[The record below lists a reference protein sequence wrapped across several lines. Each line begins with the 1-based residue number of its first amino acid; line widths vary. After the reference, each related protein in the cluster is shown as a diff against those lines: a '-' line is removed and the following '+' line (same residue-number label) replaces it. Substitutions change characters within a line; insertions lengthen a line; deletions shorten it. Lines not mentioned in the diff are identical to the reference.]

1 MGVTDLL
8 LRAGKPIFTLP
19 GKKKSLFFSQL
30 AEKKTVQTFA
40 DNILFTIFMA
50 Y

>member
-1 MGVTDLL
+1 VVELKMGVTDLL

-30 AEKKTVQTFA
+30 AEKKQF
-40 DNILFTIFMA
+40 NHLF
-50 Y
+50 